1 MLQQSRVGRLV
12 VPGEAAG
19 GKAHG
24 AGGIH
29 GGHGVGHGGVRRRDG
44 AHAAQDAAR
53 ALRRL
58 HRRTGL
64 LLLLLQRG
72 LLFALSGFFFRVFF
86 CEGGGGG
93 LVRRGSVPAM
103 LRREVGGARVGQKSG
118 RLRAARALDKGC
130 GVAGV
135 TGCIASRC
143 VSARP
148 LPFKGLLKYDRAER
162 EGLYRD
168 RRARRQGSARVGRA
182 SPHLV
187 QRHPP
192 RRHLGSH
199 LVKVV

>member
-1 MLQQSRVGRLV
+1 
-12 VPGEAAG
+12 
-19 GKAHG
+19 
-24 AGGIH
+24 
-29 GGHGVGHGGVRRRDG
+29 VGHGDVRRRDG

-64 LLLLLQRG
+64 LLLLQRG
-72 LLFALSGFFFRVFF
+72 LLFSLSGFFFRVFF

-103 LRREVGGARVGQKSG
+103 LRREVGGARVGQRSG
-118 RLRAARALDKGC
+118 RLGAARALDKGC

-162 EGLYRD
+162 EGLLSRQASTASRERM
-168 RRARRQGSARVGRA
+168 RRTRIA
-182 SPHLV
+182 SPGAATPSSS
-187 QRHPP
+187 PP
-192 RRHLGSH
+192 RQPPCPGRLGRRP
-199 LVKVV
+199 LRVKVRAERRWYFFQRQLYGSSLC